1 MIARRQ
7 TGAWTW
13 TWTLP
18 PAQQVVKVLSAP
30 KWINCVEFEFFLGQ
44 LKMQKS
50 SSTVSGF
57 QPLSP
62 QDDFDAWT
70 ESAIIFVWHCFS
82 KRYQFNLL
90 CLYPSR
96 ISSLVRIQFCVRN
109 IAQGRPCR
117 AKKKNCLSSDN
128 FLVFRTMQ
136 NILANMTELKEV
148 SKLWGYPAKAES
160 VCSRP
165 ARADSWLYSK
175 CSKIEEIRWSSWDIK
190 LCQWQS
196 CSLVA
201 ATRWLASFK
210 RKNCR

>member
-7 TGAWTW
+7 TGAWIW

-117 AKKKNCLSSDN
+117 AKKKTVSLQTIFWYLGQCKIFWQTWPNSKRSVSSEA
-128 FLVFRTMQ
+128 
-136 NILANMTELKEV
+136 ILQ
-148 SKLWGYPAKAES
+148 KLN
-160 VCSRP
+160 
-165 ARADSWLYSK
+165 
-175 CSKIEEIRWSSWDIK
+175 
-190 LCQWQS
+190 LCAPGQHVLTAGSTPSAQ
-196 CSLVA
+196 
-201 ATRWLASFK
+201 K
-210 RKNCR
+210 